1 MTVHCLLQ
9 QILCLGDLF
18 LRLAA
23 LGTDIVLCPEELL
36 DGFPQGQC
44 IFLILQQGEEN
55 RFFATIS
62 RLFPA
67 TYAEDSARLPDT
79 AGFTA

>member
-9 QILCLGDLF
+9 QILCLGGLF

-44 IFLILQQGEEN
+44 IFLILQQGEEKPVLCHDQQVVSGN
-55 RFFATIS
+55 VCR
-62 RLFPA
+62 RL
-67 TYAEDSARLPDT
+67 RQ
-79 AGFTA
+79 AGLLQWPPY